1 MSLELVT
8 EIWAA
13 MKPLFVMSDRPEAAE
28 TFVNVL
34 IDNDFDPRDLKR
46 AFKKD
51 GNIINALGLHD
62 DVSDVEEDEDE
73 EDDGYEDYDYDDE
86 NDDDY

>member
-62 DVSDVEEDEDE
+62 DVSDVDEDEDE

>member
-1 MSLELVT
+1 
-8 EIWAA
+8 
-13 MKPLFVMSDRPEAAE
+13 
-28 TFVNVL
+28 VL
-34 IDNDFDPRDLKR
+34 IDNDFDPKDLKR

-62 DVSDVEEDEDE
+62 DVSDVDEDEDE